1 MKKEEKEKNV
11 NEKIFLNLIMKKENF
26 KIYIFILV
34 LSILT
39 ELIGFIAP
47 IMLSKSIRLISLLKN
62 NNPINIFNWNPFILI
77 IVYFLLL
84 LLENVIAFGTT
95 YLTLKLRIK
104 LTEILNIFVLNI
116 IATLKLS
123 NFNNIDKLA
132 KRIKEDPET
141 IANAI
146 ISGSYL
152 IISIIFKIIIIIYV
166 LKINLIL
173 GSIYIVSIFSI
184 FFIDKSFIK
193 IVKELKRK
201 YKKNN
206 ELVNNLLTNSLNGI
220 SDINNFNFDISNY
233 LSRMLTKHKRV
244 ENKKDFYIEFFNMIR
259 KIFLIMITFIV
270 IIVAVYLVVKGALR
284 VDQLI
289 VLFSFKDKI
298 FNLMKD
304 FSNLRQLKIDF
315 EIAKDRIFEL
325 QNEKKFPKAKYG
337 NKSHNFKGNISF
349 EKVCFSYKNKQ
360 ILKNLK
366 LSVKAGDTV
375 ALIGSSG
382 SGKST
387 ILKIINYIDT
397 VNSGSIKFDGINI
410 NEINKISLRNGINFI
425 PQNPIIFEGFTIREN
440 ILLAKPNATQEE
452 IDFACKK
459 ACIYDVIKDKFNHII
474 GKDINLSGGE
484 TQRIA
489 IARAFLKK
497 KAPILLIDEG
507 TSALD
512 VETQKKVMANLKLLG
527 KTTIIVAHRLETIK
541 NSDCIFLLERGRIVQ
556 SGKHEELLKNS
567 ETYRKL
573 YASEEI
579 E

>member
-1 MKKEEKEKNV
+1 M
-11 NEKIFLNLIMKKENF
+11 
-26 KIYIFILV
+26 
-34 LSILT
+34 
-39 ELIGFIAP
+39 
-47 IMLSKSIRLISLLKN
+47 
-62 NNPINIFNWNPFILI
+62 
-77 IVYFLLL
+77 
-84 LLENVIAFGTT
+84 
-95 YLTLKLRIK
+95 
-104 LTEILNIFVLNI
+104 
-116 IATLKLS
+116 
-123 NFNNIDKLA
+123 
-132 KRIKEDPET
+132 
-141 IANAI
+141 
-146 ISGSYL
+146 
-152 IISIIFKIIIIIYV
+152 
-166 LKINLIL
+166 
-173 GSIYIVSIFSI
+173 
-184 FFIDKSFIK
+184 
-193 IVKELKRK
+193 
-201 YKKNN
+201 
-206 ELVNNLLTNSLNGI
+206 
-220 SDINNFNFDISNY
+220 
-233 LSRMLTKHKRV
+233 
-244 ENKKDFYIEFFNMIR
+244 
-259 KIFLIMITFIV
+259 
-270 IIVAVYLVVKGALR
+270 
-284 VDQLI
+284 
-289 VLFSFKDKI
+289 
-298 FNLMKD
+298 
-304 FSNLRQLKIDF
+304 RQLKIDF

-360 ILKNLK
+360 LLKNLD
-366 LSVKAGDTV
+366 LTVKAGSTV
-375 ALIGSSG
+375 ALIGFSG

-387 ILKIINYIDT
+387 ILELINFIDP
-397 VNSGSIKFDGINI
+397 VNSGKIKFDGVNI
-410 NEINKISLRNGINFI
+410 NRINKNSLRSGINFI

-497 KAPILLIDEG
+497 ESPILLIDEG

-512 VETQKKVMANLKLLG
+512 VETQKKVLANLKLLG
-527 KTTIIVAHRLETIK
+527 KTTIIVVHRLETIT